1 MMPNEVAQL
10 RTMAEMFRR
19 LRKENAQLRESL
31 GMETKESK
39 TFDDENV
46 ELFDVVHRN
55 HEVRG

>member
-10 RTMAEMFRR
+10 RTMAEMNRR
-19 LRKENAQLRESL
+19 LRRENEHLRESL
-31 GMETKESK
+31 GMETEESK
-39 TFDDENV
+39 AFDDENV

>member
-1 MMPNEVAQL
+1 MTPNETTQL
-10 RTMAEMFRR
+10 RTMAEIFRR
-19 LRKENAQLRESL
+19 LREENVQLRESL
-31 GMETKESK
+31 GMETKERR

>member
-19 LRKENAQLRESL
+19 LRLENSRLRESL
-31 GMETKESK
+31 GMETKERK
-39 TFDDENV
+39 AFDDENV
-46 ELFDVVHRN
+46 ELFAVVHRN

>member
-19 LRKENAQLRESL
+19 LRLENSRLRESL
-31 GMETKESK
+31 GMETKERK
-39 TFDDENV
+39 AFDDENA

>member
-19 LRKENAQLRESL
+19 LRQENVQLREAL
-31 GMETKESK
+31 GIETEKSK
-39 TFDDENV
+39 AFDAENV

-55 HEVRG
+55 HDRR

>member
-10 RTMAEMFRR
+10 RTMAEIFRR
-19 LRKENAQLRESL
+19 LREENVKLRESL
-31 GMETKESK
+31 GMETEERK

>member
-10 RTMAEMFRR
+10 RTMAEMNRR
-19 LRKENAQLRESL
+19 LRRENDRLRESL
-31 GMETKESK
+31 LMESKESRA
-39 TFDDENV
+39 FDDENV

>member
-10 RTMAEMFRR
+10 RTMAEIFRR
-19 LRKENAQLRESL
+19 LREENVKLRESL
-31 GMETKESK
+31 GMETKERK
-39 TFDDENV
+39 AFDDENV

>member
-19 LRKENAQLRESL
+19 LRLENSRLRESL
-31 GMETKESK
+31 LMESK
-39 TFDDENV
+39 ERRAFDDENV

>member
-1 MMPNEVAQL
+1 MPNEVAQL
-10 RTMAEMFRR
+10 RTMAEMNRR
-19 LRKENAQLRESL
+19 LRRENEHLRESL

-39 TFDDENV
+39 AFDDENV